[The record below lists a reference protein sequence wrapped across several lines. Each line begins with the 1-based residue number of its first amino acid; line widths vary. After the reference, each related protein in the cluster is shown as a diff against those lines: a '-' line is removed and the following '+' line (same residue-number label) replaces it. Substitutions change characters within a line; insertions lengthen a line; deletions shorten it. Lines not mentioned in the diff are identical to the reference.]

1 MNVIYNFF
9 NDTVTSVICII
20 NIYVLETGSCVWT
33 LLFAIDLTTGKV
45 SSFLIKFKSSAFK
58 QHRGLFVVLWSRSYL
73 FRIERRHWRI
83 CTSPLTS
90 DSNLNWSETERT
102 PSFSV
107 YRTFLQRAIYMWEF
121 EPLKLLGPFSLGC
134 LSAGIQNAKKKTHAY
149 VRPRFMIERVRSVFL
164 TDFLRSIYT
173 SRRSRRTS
181 SFIRVHP
188 SDIDLTLFS
197 ISLFFCHAEH
207 RKASPNSLR
216 FYGFWQVTSD
226 RFYFNLKCRRIS
238 AHTRSQIFLPH
249 LYKDGPRRSREKDPS
264 FGYSLPRDNNWDNN

>member
-1 MNVIYNFF
+1 MYKCFLLS
-9 NDTVTSVICII
+9 ND
-20 NIYVLETGSCVWT
+20 LM
-33 LLFAIDLTTGKV
+33 TGKA
-45 SSFLIKFKSSAFK
+45 SSFLIKFKSPALK

-90 DSNLNWSETERT
+90 DSNLNWSETERA

-107 YRTFLQRAIYMWEF
+107 YRAFLQRAIYMWEF

-134 LSAGIQNAKKKTHAY
+134 LSAGIQNAKKRHAY
-149 VRPRFMIERVRSVFL
+149 VRPRFTIERARSVFL
-164 TDFLRSIYT
+164 ADFLRPVYT
-173 SRRSRRTS
+173 SRRRSRRAS
-181 SFIRVHP
+181 SFTRVHP
-188 SDIDLTLFS
+188 PDIDLTLFS

-238 AHTRSQIFLPH
+238 AHTRSQIFLPR
-249 LYKDGPRRSREKDPS
+249 LYKDGPTSIARIRRLGILFPDNC
-264 FGYSLPRDNNWDNN
+264 DNN

>member
-1 MNVIYNFF
+1 MYEHFF
-9 NDTVTSVICII
+9 LS
-20 NIYVLETGSCVWT
+20 
-33 LLFAIDLTTGKV
+33 IDLTTGKV

-134 LSAGIQNAKKKTHAY
+134 LSAGIQNAKKKT
-149 VRPRFMIERVRSVFL
+149 
-164 TDFLRSIYT
+164 
-173 SRRSRRTS
+173 
-181 SFIRVHP
+181 RVHKAAIY
-188 SDIDLTLFS
+188 DRTCKKRFS
-197 ISLFFCHAEH
+197 H
-207 RKASPNSLR
+207 RFLAAHI
-216 FYGFWQVTSD
+216 
-226 RFYFNLKCRRIS
+226 YFTK
-238 AHTRSQIFLPH
+238 
-249 LYKDGPRRSREKDPS
+249 K
-264 FGYSLPRDNNWDNN
+264 